1 MIHMPISLS
10 DQLEIILP
18 TYNRREHLQRT
29 LTQLT
34 APESPVRHCSLTVLD
49 NACTDGSS
57 DLIEEF
63 AAKCPNIKHIRHEKN
78 IGGNGNIARAFEL
91 ARKPYVW
98 VVCDDDSFRWEAWPE
113 VEEALFSNEYDIL
126 LTRKD
131 DLKGTSNLAKIVR
144 QLTFLPAG
152 IYRTANI
159 TSGVLMNV
167 LSNIP
172 NMFPHLAVVCAVLNK
187 KGRIF
192 LPQGEIMDKCTF
204 SDQSGD
210 EWSVRGY
217 DVYPHPF
224 VGNMFWTVGF
234 LNSLQMIEDKK
245 LHAYILENVGNHGF
259 FGYIL
264 GSFRKNYTRYG
275 GNELN
280 IAFVKSGLTGGQ
292 RIKFLFAR
300 ILLRIVTLFARKR
313 R

>member
-1 MIHMPISLS
+1 MPISLS

-159 TSGVLMNV
+159 VGRDDLAQLAILAQNG
-167 LSNIP
+167 
-172 NMFPHLAVVCAVLNK
+172 HLGRVTVSYMADRVGLGRAKWVC
-187 KGRIF
+187 F
-192 LPQGEIMDKCTF
+192 GEILSVIGFTF
-204 SDQSGD
+204 
-210 EWSVRGY
+210 
-217 DVYPHPF
+217 
-224 VGNMFWTVGF
+224 
-234 LNSLQMIEDKK
+234 
-245 LHAYILENVGNHGF
+245 
-259 FGYIL
+259 
-264 GSFRKNYTRYG
+264 
-275 GNELN
+275 
-280 IAFVKSGLTGGQ
+280 
-292 RIKFLFAR
+292 
-300 ILLRIVTLFARKR
+300 
-313 R
+313 